1 MLESFRQM
9 GLLSP
14 DPLTR
19 MGDSWGDFLLASLAR
34 MSEVSGTSLRAGD
47 VESVLRD
54 LLAKEAEGTMEAL
67 RW

>member
-1 MLESFRQM
+1 M

-19 MGDSWGDFLLASLAR
+19 TGDSWGDFLLALLAR
-34 MSEVSGTSLRAGD
+34 TSEVGGTVLRAGD

-54 LLAKEAEGTMEAL
+54 LLGKEAEETMEAL
-67 RW
+67 QW

>member
-1 MLESFRQM
+1 M

-34 MSEVSGTSLRAGD
+34 TSEVGGTVLRVGD